1 MLFSVAVLGRSEGA
15 MAIAGGMMMTASRF
29 TVWLLA
35 GLFALGSNVALA
47 AGDAEKGKK
56 VFNKCKACH
65 FVDKDKNKVGPHL
78 VGIFGRS
85 AGSVEGFKYSDTMKE
100 SGIVWDEA
108 SMDEYLT
115 DPKAMVPKGKMA
127 FVGLKK
133 EEDRADVIAYLMEA
147 TAQ

>member
-1 MLFSVAVLGRSEGA
+1 
-15 MAIAGGMMMTASRF
+15 MMTASRF

-35 GLFALGSNVALA
+35 GLFAVGSNVALA
-47 AGDAEKGKK
+47 ADAEKGKK

-65 FVDKDKNKVGPHL
+65 FADKDKNKVGPHL
-78 VGIFGRS
+78 VGIFGRP
-85 AGSVEGFKYSDTMKE
+85 AGSLEGFKYSDSLKE

-108 SMDEYLT
+108 SMDEYIT
-115 DPKAMVPKGKMA
+115 DPKAMVPNGKMA

-133 EEDRADVIAYLMEA
+133 EEDRADVIAYLKEA

>member
-1 MLFSVAVLGRSEGA
+1 
-15 MAIAGGMMMTASRF
+15 MTASRF

-35 GLFALGSNVALA
+35 GLFAVSSNVALA
-47 AGDAEKGKK
+47 ADAEKGKK

-65 FVDKDKNKVGPHL
+65 FADKDKNKVGPHL
-78 VGIFGRS
+78 VGIFGRPAAS
-85 AGSVEGFKYSDTMKE
+85 LEGFKYSDSLKE
-100 SGIVWDEA
+100 SGIVWDDA

-115 DPKAMVPKGKMA
+115 DPKAMVPNGKMA

-133 EEDRADVIAYLMEA
+133 EEDRADVIAYLKEA

>member
-1 MLFSVAVLGRSEGA
+1 
-15 MAIAGGMMMTASRF
+15 MTASRF

-35 GLFALGSNVALA
+35 GLFAVSSNVALA
-47 AGDAEKGKK
+47 EGDAEKGKK

-65 FVDKDKNKVGPHL
+65 FADKDKNKVGPHL
-78 VGIFGRS
+78 VGIFGRP
-85 AGSVEGFKYSDTMKE
+85 AGSLEGFKYSDSLKE

-108 SMDEYLT
+108 SMDEYIT
-115 DPKAMVPKGKMA
+115 DPKAMVPNGKMA

-133 EEDRADVIAYLMEA
+133 EEDRANVIAYLMEA

>member
-1 MLFSVAVLGRSEGA
+1 
-15 MAIAGGMMMTASRF
+15 MMTASRF

-35 GLFALGSNVALA
+35 GLFAVGSNVALA
-47 AGDAEKGKK
+47 ADAEKGKK

-65 FVDKDKNKVGPHL
+65 FADKDKNKVGPHL
-78 VGIFGRS
+78 VGIFGRP
-85 AGSVEGFKYSDTMKE
+85 AGSLEGFKYSDSLKE

-108 SMDEYLT
+108 SMDEYIT
-115 DPKAMVPKGKMA
+115 DPKAMVPNGKMA